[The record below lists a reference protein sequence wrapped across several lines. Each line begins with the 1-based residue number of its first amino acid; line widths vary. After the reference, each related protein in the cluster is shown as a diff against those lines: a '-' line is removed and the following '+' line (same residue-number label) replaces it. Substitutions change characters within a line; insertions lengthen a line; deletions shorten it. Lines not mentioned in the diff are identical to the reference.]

1 MGERRNNPTPSN
13 TEINWIIRDVMKVA
27 EFKAKKIFS
36 EASGSCVVVDDNI
49 EMRLN
54 EYGIYEE
61 KISIA
66 EDDEL
71 DPVVE
76 YVSPNFNNKIDESEI
91 ARKLYEH
98 IPGIQYDERIG
109 YYTSLYAGHVS
120 EGDYREKASSG
131 GMGTWIFK
139 ELFEKDLID
148 GVIHVKENPDKNS
161 QIMFKYDISR
171 SIDGIKAGS
180 KTKYYPVEFSKVL
193 KIVKE
198 VPGRYAIVG
207 IPSFIMAIRLLSDK
221 DDVIKDRIKYT
232 VGLICGHQKSSKF
245 AESMAWQVG
254 IKPGNLKHIDFRKKI
269 LDKPASEYG
278 VEITGV
284 IDGKEVSIVKPTK
297 ELLGQ
302 NWGQGYFK
310 TKASDFTDDVM
321 NETADITLGDAWLP
335 EYTKDGK
342 GNNVIVVRN
351 PLIDDLIKEGIKSAR
366 LNLDVVDKETIF
378 RSQAAHYRHTHDELA
393 YRLYKKD
400 KRNEWRPKKR
410 IEASND
416 IPLLRK
422 KVQDLR
428 EEISIQSHIVY
439 KKAVELDDLEY
450 FKTEMEKLSKKYN
463 ELYKTIGTLTAI
475 QSKGIKGIIR
485 AIGKRIKRFIKL

>member
-1 MGERRNNPTPSN
+1 
-13 TEINWIIRDVMKVA
+13 MKVA
-27 EFKAKKIFS
+27 EFNVKKIYS
-36 EASGSCVVVDDNI
+36 EASGSCAFVDESILMD
-49 EMRLN
+49 LN

-61 KISIA
+61 RVSLS
-66 EDDEL
+66 EDHDL
-71 DPVVE
+71 NPVVE
-76 YVSPNFNNKIDESEI
+76 YVSPNLNEEINESEI
-91 ARKLYEH
+91 AKKLYEN
-98 IPGIQYDERIG
+98 IERIQYDERIG
-109 YYTSLYAGHVS
+109 YFTSLYAGHVN
-120 EGDYREKASSG
+120 EGEYREIASSG

-139 ELFEKDLID
+139 DLFEKGLID
-148 GVIHVKENPDKNS
+148 GVIHVKENPDRNS
-161 QIMFKYDISR
+161 PIMFQYDISR
-171 SIDGIKAGS
+171 SIDEIKAGS

-193 KIVKE
+193 KRVKE

-207 IPSFIMAIRLLSDK
+207 IPSFIMAVRLLAEK
-221 DDVIKDRIKYT
+221 DDIIKDRIKYT

-245 AESMAWQVG
+245 SEAIAWQVG
-254 IKPGNLKHIDFRKKI
+254 IKPGNLKHINFRKKL
-269 LDKPASEYG
+269 LDKPANNYG
-278 VEITGV
+278 VEITGI
-284 IDGKEVSIVKPTK
+284 IDGKEVTVVKPTK

-335 EYTKDGK
+335 EYTKDSK

-351 PLIDDLIKEGIKSAR
+351 PLIDDLIKEGIRSGR

-400 KRNEWRPKKR
+400 KINEWHPKKR

-416 IPLLRK
+416 IPLLRR

-428 EEISIQSHIVY
+428 EEISTKSHIVY
-439 KKAVELDDLEY
+439 KKAVELDDLDY
-450 FKTEMEKLSKKYN
+450 FKTEMGKLSKKYN
-463 ELYKTIGTLTAI
+463 QLYRLMAVQK
-475 QSKGIKGIIR
+475 KGIPGAMKAIIR
-485 AIGKRIKRFIKL
+485 KVLKKIYR

>member
-1 MGERRNNPTPSN
+1 
-13 TEINWIIRDVMKVA
+13 MKVA
-27 EFKAKKIFS
+27 QFNVKKTYS
-36 EASGSCVVVDDNI
+36 EASGSCAVVDENI
-49 EMRLN
+49 LMDLN

-61 KISIA
+61 RVSLS
-66 EDDEL
+66 EDYDL
-71 DPVVE
+71 DSVVE
-76 YVSPNFNNKIDESEI
+76 YVSPNLNEEINESEI
-91 ARKLYEH
+91 AKDLYEN
-98 IPGIQYDERIG
+98 IQGIQYDERIG
-109 YYTSLYAGHVS
+109 YFTSLYAGHVN
-120 EGDYREKASSG
+120 EGKYRENASSG

-139 ELFEKDLID
+139 ELFEKKLID

-161 QIMFKYDISR
+161 PIMFQYDISR
-171 SIDGIKAGS
+171 SIDEIKAGS
-180 KTKYYPVEFSKVL
+180 KTKYYPVELSKVL
-193 KIVKE
+193 KIVRE

-207 IPSFIMAIRLLSDK
+207 IPSFIMAVRLLAEK
-221 DDVIKDRIKYT
+221 DDTIKDRIKYT

-245 AESMAWQVG
+245 AEAIAWQVG
-254 IKPGNLKHIDFRKKI
+254 IKPGNLKHINFRKKL
-269 LDKPASEYG
+269 LDKPANNYG
-278 VEITGV
+278 VEVTGV
-284 IDGKEVSIVKPTK
+284 IDGKEVTIVKPIK

-335 EYTKDGK
+335 EYTKDSK

-351 PLIDDLIKEGIKSAR
+351 PVIDDLIREGIESGR

-400 KRNEWRPKKR
+400 KLNQWRPKKR

-416 IPLLRK
+416 IPLLRR

-428 EEISIQSHIVY
+428 EEISTKSHIVY
-439 KKAVELDDLEY
+439 KKAVELDDLDY
-450 FKTEMEKLSKKYN
+450 FKTEMGKLSKKYN
-463 ELYKTIGTLTAI
+463 QLYILMAVQK
-475 QSKGIKGIIR
+475 KGISGVTKAIIR
-485 AIGKRIKRFIKL
+485 KVLKKISR

>member
-1 MGERRNNPTPSN
+1 
-13 TEINWIIRDVMKVA
+13 MKVA
-27 EFKAKKIFS
+27 QFNVKKTYS
-36 EASGSCVVVDDNI
+36 EASGSCAVVDENI
-49 EMRLN
+49 LMDLN

-61 KISIA
+61 IVSLS
-66 EDDEL
+66 EDYDL

-76 YVSPNFNNKIDESEI
+76 YVSPNLNEEINESEI
-91 ARKLYEH
+91 AKDLYEN
-98 IPGIQYDERIG
+98 IQGIQYDERIG
-109 YYTSLYAGHVS
+109 YFKSLYAGHVN
-120 EGDYREKASSG
+120 EGEYRENASSG

-139 ELFEKDLID
+139 ELFEKKLID

-161 QIMFKYDISR
+161 PIMFQYDISR
-171 SIDGIKAGS
+171 SIDEIKAGS
-180 KTKYYPVEFSKVL
+180 KTKYYPVELSKVL
-193 KIVKE
+193 KIVRE

-207 IPSFIMAIRLLSDK
+207 IPSFIMAVRLLAEK
-221 DDVIKDRIKYT
+221 DDTIKDRIKYT

-245 AESMAWQVG
+245 AEAIAWQVG
-254 IKPGNLKHIDFRKKI
+254 IKPGNLKHINFRKKL
-269 LDKPASEYG
+269 LDKPANNYG

-284 IDGKEVSIVKPTK
+284 IDGKEVTIVKPTK

-335 EYTKDGK
+335 EYTKDSK

-351 PLIDDLIKEGIKSAR
+351 PVIDDLIREGIESGR
-366 LNLDVVDKETIF
+366 LNLDVVDKDTIF

-400 KRNEWRPKKR
+400 NANEWRPKKR

-416 IPLLRK
+416 IPLLRR

-428 EEISIQSHIVY
+428 EEISTKSHIVY
-439 KKAVELDDLEY
+439 KKAVELDDLDY
-450 FKTEMEKLSKKYN
+450 FKTEMGKLSKKYN
-463 ELYKTIGTLTAI
+463 QLYRLMAVQK
-475 QSKGIKGIIR
+475 KGISGVTKAIIR
-485 AIGKRIKRFIKL
+485 KVLKKISR